1 MLKEI
6 RPALVL
12 LVIMTVITGIAYP
25 LAVTGLSQALFPWQ
39 AQGSL
44 IEKDGRVIGAAN
56 IGQSFTGPAYF
67 WGRPS
72 ATTAADP
79 NDPTKTVAAPYNAAN
94 SMGSNL
100 APTSQTLADGVAAA
114 VAAVQAAHP
123 DQSGAV
129 PVDLVTTSS
138 SGLDPHLSPAAA
150 AYQVKR
156 VALARH
162 VAVEEVQKLV
172 AAQTEG
178 RELGILGEPRVNVLK
193 LNLALDEKWPPQK
206 SK

>member
-79 NDPTKTVAAPYNAAN
+79 ADPAKSVAAPYNAAN

-100 APTSQTLADGVAAA
+100 APTSQALADGVAAA
-114 VAAVQAAHP
+114 VAAVRAAHP
-123 DQSGAV
+123 DQQGAV
-129 PVDLVTTSS
+129 PVDLVTASA
-138 SGLDPHLSPAAA
+138 SGLDPHITPAAA

-156 VALARH
+156 VALARR
-162 VAVEEVQKLV
+162 VPAEEVQKLLAGQV
-172 AAQTEG
+172 EG
-178 RELGILGEPRVNVLK
+178 RELGILGEPRVNVLR
-193 LNLALDEKWPPQK
+193 LNMALDAKWPVAK
-206 SK
+206 

>member
-1 MLKEI
+1 MLKEL

-12 LVIMTVITGIAYP
+12 LVVMTVVTGIAYP
-25 LAVTGLSQALFPWQ
+25 LAVTGLSQAIFPWQ

-44 IEKDGRVIGAAN
+44 IEKDGRVVGAAN

-79 NDPTKTVAAPYNAAN
+79 ADPAKSVAAPYNAAN

-100 APTSQTLADGVAAA
+100 APTSKALADGVAGAVEAVRAA
-114 VAAVQAAHP
+114 YPGQ
-123 DQSGAV
+123 QGAV
-129 PVDLVTTSS
+129 PVDLVTASA
-138 SGLDPHLSPAAA
+138 SGLDPHITPAAA

-156 VALARH
+156 VALARR
-162 VAVEEVQKLV
+162 VPVEEVQKLL
-172 AAQTEG
+172 AANTEG
-178 RELGILGEPRVNVLK
+178 RELGILGEPRVNVLR
-193 LNLALDEKWPPQK
+193 LNMALDDKWPLAK
-206 SK
+206 

>member
-1 MLKEI
+1 MLKEL

-12 LVIMTVITGIAYP
+12 LVVMTVVTGIAYP
-25 LAVTGLSQALFPWQ
+25 LAVTGLSQAIFPWQ

-44 IEKDGRVIGAAN
+44 IEKDGRVVGAAN

-79 NDPTKTVAAPYNAAN
+79 ADPAKSVAAPYNAAN

-100 APTSQTLADGVAAA
+100 APTSKALADGVAGA
-114 VAAVQAAHP
+114 VEAVRAAHP
-123 DQSGAV
+123 DQQGAV
-129 PVDLVTTSS
+129 PGDLVTASA
-138 SGLDPHLSPAAA
+138 SGPDPHSTPAAA

-156 VALARH
+156 VALARR
-162 VAVEEVQKLV
+162 VPVEEVQKLL
-172 AAQTEG
+172 AANTEG
-178 RELGILGEPRVNVLK
+178 RELGILGEPRVNVLR
-193 LNLALDEKWPPQK
+193 LNMALDDKWPLAK
-206 SK
+206 

>member
-12 LVIMTVITGIAYP
+12 LVVMTVLTGIAYP

-44 IEKDGRVIGAAN
+44 IEKDGRVIGAAT

-72 ATTAADP
+72 ATTGADP
-79 NDPTKTVAAPYNAAN
+79 ADPAKSVAAPYNAAN

-100 APTSQTLADGVAAA
+100 PPTSQALADSVASA
-114 VAAVQAAHP
+114 VAAVRAAHP
-123 DQSGAV
+123 DQKGPV
-129 PVDLVTTSS
+129 PVDLVTASA
-138 SGLDPHLSPAAA
+138 SGLDPHITPAAA
-150 AYQVKR
+150 AYQVER
-156 VALARH
+156 VALARR
-162 VAVEEVQKLV
+162 VPADEVRKLLAGSV
-172 AAQTEG
+172 EG
-178 RELGILGEPRVNVLK
+178 RELGILGEPRVNVLR
-193 LNLALDEKWPPQK
+193 LNMALDDKWPLAK
-206 SK
+206 

>member
-12 LVIMTVITGIAYP
+12 LVVMTVVTGIAYP

-44 IEKDGRVIGAAN
+44 IEKDGRVVGAAN

-79 NDPTKTVAAPYNAAN
+79 ADPAKSVAAPYNAAN

-100 APTSQTLADGVAAA
+100 APTSKALAEGVAATLEA
-114 VAAVQAAHP
+114 LRAAHP
-123 DQSGAV
+123 DQQGAV
-129 PVDLVTTSS
+129 PVDLVTASA
-138 SGLDPHLSPAAA
+138 SGLDPHITPAAA

-156 VALARH
+156 VALARR
-162 VAVEEVQKLV
+162 VPVEEVQKLL
-172 AAQTEG
+172 AANTEG
-178 RELGILGEPRVNVLK
+178 RELGILGEPRVNVLR
-193 LNLALDEKWPPQK
+193 LNMALDDTWPVAK
-206 SK
+206 

>member
-12 LVIMTVITGIAYP
+12 LAVMTVLTGIAYP

-44 IEKDGRVIGAAN
+44 IEKDGRVVGAAS

-100 APTSQTLADGVAAA
+100 APTSQALADGVAAA
-114 VAAVQAAHP
+114 VDAAKAAHP
-123 DQSGAV
+123 DQKGPV
-129 PVDLVTTSS
+129 PVDLVTASA
-138 SGLDPHLSPAAA
+138 SGLDPHITPAAA

-156 VALARH
+156 VALARR
-162 VAVEEVQKLV
+162 VPVEEVQKLLAGQV
-172 AAQTEG
+172 EG
-178 RELGILGEPRVNVLK
+178 RELGILGEPRVNVLR
-193 LNLALDEKWPPQK
+193 LNMALDAKWPLAK
-206 SK
+206 

>member
-1 MLKEI
+1 MLKEL

-12 LVIMTVITGIAYP
+12 LVVMTVVTGIAYP
-25 LAVTGLSQALFPWQ
+25 LAVTGLSQAIFPWQ

-44 IEKDGRVIGAAN
+44 IEKDGRVVGAAN

-79 NDPTKTVAAPYNAAN
+79 ADPAKSVAAPYNAAN

-100 APTSQTLADGVAAA
+100 APTSKALADGVAGA
-114 VAAVQAAHP
+114 VEAVRAAHP
-123 DQSGAV
+123 DQQGAV
-129 PVDLVTTSS
+129 PVDLVTASA
-138 SGLDPHLSPAAA
+138 SGLDPHITPAAA

-156 VALARH
+156 VALARR
-162 VAVEEVQKLV
+162 VPVEEVQKLL
-172 AAQTEG
+172 AANTEG
-178 RELGILGEPRVNVLK
+178 RELGILGEPRVNVLR
-193 LNLALDEKWPPQK
+193 LNMALDDKWPLAK
-206 SK
+206 

>member
-12 LVIMTVITGIAYP
+12 LVVMTVLTGIAYP

-79 NDPTKTVAAPYNAAN
+79 ADPAKSVAAPYNAAN

-100 APTSQTLADGVAAA
+100 APTSKALAEGTAATLEALR
-114 VAAVQAAHP
+114 AAHP
-123 DQSGAV
+123 DQPGPV
-129 PVDLVTTSS
+129 PVDLVTTSA
-138 SGLDPHLSPAAA
+138 SGLDPHITPAAA

-156 VALARH
+156 VALARR
-162 VAVEEVQKLV
+162 VPVEEVQKLL
-172 AAQTEG
+172 AANTEG
-178 RELGILGEPRVNVLK
+178 RELGILGEPRVNVLR
-193 LNLALDEKWPPQK
+193 LNMALDDKWPVAK
-206 SK
+206 